1 MSQSILRSGIVSP
14 ARVAFATKA
23 SRPRSIL
30 KRPAALPLSP
40 TALPFHASF
49 SVMVSPSIKSP
60 HVQFINTPA
69 LMSTYSSENY
79 DRAPIKVSPNP
90 LAIPERGSRYYSPT
104 VDHFKLS
111 APPKPKA
118 AALKR
123 LDSILKASQC
133 ASPAI
138 TDFADPRSP
147 KAPVAPVQQ
156 QIRFASF
163 AAPSREPQPL
173 KQSMSSYPRSPYPSA
188 PLSPSTPAG
197 ATEERARRN
206 SDVIPPLR
214 SQQPMRLGRAPVLPS
229 PLKSSFQSPSLQ
241 RSHRPAPLD
250 LNPSSASDLSN
261 AFWEAVTLEEGE
273 TPMVTALEYPESA
286 TVMEEIDLKS
296 PAPNMALKSPGA
308 QLMFGN
314 QDGSVWSP
322 SPASA
327 VPKKHAARESLL
339 RSALMSPA
347 KAAFAKPVTVKPVKR
362 SFIASPS
369 PNDPFASFPSFS
381 AVLSL
386 EGSASGLAVPPKA
399 AV

>member
-14 ARVAFATKA
+14 ARAAFASSKA

-60 HVQFINTPA
+60 HVQFINTPS
-69 LMSTYSSENY
+69 LLSTYSSENY

-118 AALKR
+118 AAQKR
-123 LDSILKASQC
+123 LDSILKASQQC

-163 AAPSREPQPL
+163 AATSREPQAL
-173 KQSMSSYPRSPYPSA
+173 KQSISSYPRSPYPSA
-188 PLSPSTPAG
+188 PLSPSTPAQ

-214 SQQPMRLGRAPVLPS
+214 SQQPLRLSRTPVLPS
-229 PLKSSFQSPSLQ
+229 PLKSSFASPSLQ

-261 AFWEAVTLEEGE
+261 AFWDAVTLEGE

-296 PAPNMALKSPGA
+296 PAPALKSPGP

-322 SPASA
+322 TPASA
-327 VPKKHAARESLL
+327 VPKKHAARETLL

-347 KAAFAKPVTVKPVKR
+347 KAAFAKPAAKPVKH
-362 SFIASPS
+362 SFVASPS

-386 EGSASGLAVPPKA
+386 DGGLAVPPRVAVA
-399 AV
+399 A